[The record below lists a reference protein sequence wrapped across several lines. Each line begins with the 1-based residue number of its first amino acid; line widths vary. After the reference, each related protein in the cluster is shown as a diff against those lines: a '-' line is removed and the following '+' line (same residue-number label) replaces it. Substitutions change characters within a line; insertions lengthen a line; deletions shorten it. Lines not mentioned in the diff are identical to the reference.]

1 MKMQFNKSNFLMKI
15 GLLTAAVNQ
24 LDDKEYIL
32 EVKEFRRKRSLSANG
47 YFWEL
52 VGKLAAQLNTDN
64 DSIYLS
70 LLERYGVF
78 THVIVKEKAVEQF
91 KQEYR
96 LIKDLGE
103 VKVNGQSGIQL
114 QCFFG
119 SSTYDTKQMARLID
133 GVVSECKDLD
143 IETMTPQELQILKE
157 EWGK

>member
-32 EVKEFRRKRSLSANG
+32 EVKEFRRKRSLNANG

-52 VGKLAAQLNTDN
+52 VGKLASQLNTDN

-143 IETMTPQELQILKE
+143 IETMTPQEIELLKT